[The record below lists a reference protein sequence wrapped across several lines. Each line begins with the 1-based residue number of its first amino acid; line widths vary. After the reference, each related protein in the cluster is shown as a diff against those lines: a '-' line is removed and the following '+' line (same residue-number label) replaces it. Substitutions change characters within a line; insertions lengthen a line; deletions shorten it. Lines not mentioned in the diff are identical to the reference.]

1 MQSGALSALS
11 SVLALPSTEVDVL
24 QEALVAIFLLLEEEE
39 GSSSSS
45 EALQSFLG
53 AGGRAALSVA
63 RARPLPENVMEWA
76 ENIAA
81 VLPPAVDGEVVERRP
96 EPAPAPEPAPEP
108 EPQPEPEQEREPEQA
123 REQSEWTPPARL
135 ELSSTAAQ
143 SSSVVQV
150 AHAKVAELQS
160 SMELTQQRAAETQS
174 NVSAALAASQAFE
187 SKCGAGSAVLLC
199 KNHHSPRQAQ
209 DRHRKTQPQ
218 HVFFAGGRRSLTVST
233 A

>member
-11 SVLALPSTEVDVL
+11 SVLALPSTEVDVV

-39 GSSSSS
+39 GSGSSS

-81 VLPPAVDGEVVERRP
+81 VLPPAVDGEVVERP
-96 EPAPAPEPAPEP
+96 EPAPEPAPEP
-108 EPQPEPEQEREPEQA
+108 EPQPQPEPEQA

-150 AHAKVAELQS
+150 AHAKVAELHS

-174 NVSAALAASQAFE
+174 NVAAALAASQAFE

-218 HVFFAGGRRSLTVST
+218 HVFFAGGRHSLTVST